1 MFAGEGSW
9 GAEVFVR
16 WRCGQGEEEEK
27 SVYSGVLHEVPLT
40 QEPLWARDTLLYAE
54 AA

>member
-16 WRCGQGEEEEK
+16 WRCGQGEEEK